1 MYTYIDFVME
11 EHYFLG
17 LPCLLYIFLKVSS
30 TLMIIVSSSHVDHI
44 SAEMAAA
51 AGPKRTR
58 QTYTRYQTLELEKV
72 RASNPGSVACAWS
85 GHSHLYSHKS
95 RGKCWNTIDRHN
107 PLNNLLKTY
116 IYAMYTT
123 SHEGEDF

>member
-17 LPCLLYIFLKVSS
+17 LPCLPYIFLKVSS
-30 TLMIIVSSSHVDHI
+30 TLMIIVSSTHVDHI

-72 RASNPGSVACAWS
+72 TASQLFIFTPWQCQCQCRLMTCG
-85 GHSHLYSHKS
+85 HKS
-95 RGKCWNTIDRHN
+95 RRSLI
-107 PLNNLLKTY
+107 
-116 IYAMYTT
+116 II
-123 SHEGEDF
+123 